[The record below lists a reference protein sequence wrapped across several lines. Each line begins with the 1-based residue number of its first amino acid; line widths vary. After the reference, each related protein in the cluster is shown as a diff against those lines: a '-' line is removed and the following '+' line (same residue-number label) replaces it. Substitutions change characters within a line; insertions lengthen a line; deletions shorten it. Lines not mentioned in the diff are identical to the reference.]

1 MVANE
6 NERPFLLELLQE
18 PISTKLQY
26 FRDVIVPHRNIR
38 QILEELT
45 KNAQEPDDA
54 LVYFVFG
61 VTGVGKTRL
70 KEEFEKRLLKHFM
83 DEILENPGSLIVGTI
98 EVDSAEGG
106 KFNYSDYYIQVL
118 ESLKEVLIS
127 YKEDYGITGTQEKD
141 SDALL
146 GTFESKNS
154 KALRRAMQKVFINR
168 QLKAFTLDEAQ
179 HLFDVAGGRQLQT
192 QMNWIK
198 SIANKTSTVHVLFGT
213 YELLNCQKVNGQVGR
228 RSEDYHLAR
237 YRTNHEKDKEN
248 KADIFEF
255 NKVILTL
262 QQHLPVLEE
271 PQLEKHWEY
280 FMKYSVGCVGVLKNW
295 WYRSLKKALDEN
307 AKTVRMKDFQ
317 AKEPSAGRRKRIREE
332 AEKGER
338 DLAELYREDEDSLKS
353 KPVEELPPQ
362 PKSRNR
368 KVGERKPTRD
378 LVGRNQDDEE
388 LEINQGD
395 E

>member
-6 NERPFLLELLQE
+6 NERPFPLELLQE

-26 FRDVIVPHRNIR
+26 FRDVIVPHRNIK
-38 QILEELT
+38 QILEELL
-45 KNAQEPDDA
+45 KNAKEPDDA
-54 LVYFVFG
+54 LVYLVFG

-70 KEEFEKRLLKHFM
+70 KEEFEKKLLKHFM
-83 DEILENPGSLIVGTI
+83 DEILENPGSVIVGGI

-127 YKEDYGITGTQEKD
+127 YKEDYAITETQEKD
-141 SDALL
+141 YDALL
-146 GTFESKNS
+146 GTFEGKNS

-179 HLFDVAGGRQLQT
+179 HLFDVAGGRQLLT

-237 YRTNHEKDKEN
+237 YHLNHLKDEQN
-248 KADIFEF
+248 KADFEEF
-255 NKVILTL
+255 EKVIVTL
-262 QQHLPVLEE
+262 QQRLPVSQE
-271 PQLEKHWEY
+271 PQLEKHCEY
-280 FMKYSVGCVGVLKNW
+280 FMKYSLGCVGLLKNW
-295 WYRSLKKALDEN
+295 WYRSLKNALEEN
-307 AKTVRMKDFQ
+307 AKTVRIKDFQ
-317 AKEPSAGRRKRIREE
+317 AKELSAGRRKKIKEE
-332 AEKGER
+332 AEKGEK
-338 DLAELYREDEDSLKS
+338 DLAELYREAKDSNKS
-353 KPVEELPPQ
+353 KPEEDLASR
-362 PKSRNR
+362 PKSRSR

-378 LVGRNQDDEE
+378 LVG
-388 LEINQGD
+388 INQGD

>member
-6 NERPFLLELLQE
+6 NERPFPLELLQE

-26 FRDVIVPHRNIR
+26 FRDVIVPHRNIK
-38 QILEELT
+38 QILEELL
-45 KNAQEPDDA
+45 KNAKEPDDA
-54 LVYFVFG
+54 LVYLVFG

-70 KEEFEKRLLKHFM
+70 KEEFEKKLLKHFM
-83 DEILENPGSLIVGTI
+83 DEILENPGSVIVGGI

-127 YKEDYGITGTQEKD
+127 YKEDYAITETQEKD
-141 SDALL
+141 YDALL
-146 GTFESKNS
+146 GTFEGKNS

-179 HLFDVAGGRQLQT
+179 HLFDVAGGRQLLT
-192 QMNWIK
+192 QMNWLK

-237 YRTNHEKDKEN
+237 YHIDNESD
-248 KADIFEF
+248 FEEF
-255 NKVILTL
+255 KKVILTL
-262 QQHLPVLEE
+262 QQRLPVSKES
-271 PQLEKHWEY
+271 QFEKHCEY
-280 FMKYSVGCVGVLKNW
+280 FMKYSLGCVGLLKSW
-295 WYRSLKKALDEN
+295 WYRSLKNSLEEN
-307 AKTVRMKDFQ
+307 STTVRMKDFQ
-317 AKEPSAGRRKRIREE
+317 AKELSPGRRKKIQEE
-332 AEKGER
+332 AEKGEK
-338 DLAELYREDEDSLKS
+338 DLAELYREAKDSNKS
-353 KPVEELPPQ
+353 KPEEDLASQ
-362 PKSRNR
+362 PKSRSR
-368 KVGERKPTRD
+368 KVGERKLTRD
-378 LVGRNQDDEE
+378 LVG
-388 LEINQGD
+388 INQRD

>member
-1 MVANE
+1 MVANK
-6 NERPFLLELLQE
+6 NERPFPLEFLQE
-18 PISTKLQY
+18 PIPTKLQY
-26 FRDVIVPHRNIR
+26 FRDIIVPHRNIR
-38 QILEELT
+38 QILEKLS

-54 LVYFVFG
+54 LVYLVFG

-83 DEILENPGSLIVGTI
+83 DELVDNPGSLIVGGI

-127 YKEDYGITGTQEKD
+127 YKEDYGITETEKKD
-141 SDALL
+141 SDALI
-146 GTFESKNS
+146 GNFEGKNS

-168 QLKAFTLDEAQ
+168 KLKAFTLDEAQ

-192 QMNWIK
+192 QMNWLK

-213 YELLNCQKVNGQVGR
+213 YELLNCQNVNGQVGR

-237 YRTNHEKDKEN
+237 YHINNE
-248 KADIFEF
+248 ADIEEF
-255 NKVILTL
+255 KKVILTL
-262 QQHLPVLEE
+262 QQRLPVSRE
-271 PQLEKHWEY
+271 PQIEKHYEY
-280 FMKYSVGCVGVLKNW
+280 FMEYSLGCVGLLKSW
-295 WYRSLKKALDEN
+295 WYRSLKNALEEK

-317 AKEPSAGRRKRIREE
+317 AKELSPGRRKKILEE

-338 DLAELYREDEDSLKS
+338 DLAALYQEDKDFIKS
-353 KPVEELPPQ
+353 KPEEDLASK
-362 PKSRNR
+362 PKSRSGS
-368 KVGERKPTRD
+368 VGDRKPTRD
-378 LVGRNQDDEE
+378 LVG
-388 LEINQGD
+388 INQGD